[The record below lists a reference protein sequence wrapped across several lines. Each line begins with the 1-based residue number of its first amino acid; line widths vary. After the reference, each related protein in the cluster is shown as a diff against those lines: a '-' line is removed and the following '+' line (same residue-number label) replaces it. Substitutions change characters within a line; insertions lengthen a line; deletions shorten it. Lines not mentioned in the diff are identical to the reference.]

1 MSTAS
6 ETPELLDRTL
16 ILNGMNC
23 AIRARLSTLR
33 IEPSLDS
40 TNSELQRIA
49 PEEQHAT
56 AILAEHQARGRGR
69 RGRNWHSPHGRNLYL
84 SLGWRFEQA
93 LSALGC
99 LPLVVA
105 LSVAKALSRAGLKGH
120 WVKWPN
126 DILINGRK
134 LCGCLVEIQ
143 GDAQGPIH
151 AVLGVG
157 INVHMT
163 ATDETNKIDQPWT
176 DLTSHLPACSRNG
189 LATLVL
195 EELMTQLP
203 LFSSHGFAVFRDAW
217 EQVDGLRGKSV
228 HIESGNHLLHGT
240 VAGIDEHGA
249 LMLDNGR
256 EVLILHSGEVSVK
269 ID

>member
-23 AIRARLSTLR
+23 AIRDRLSTLR

-40 TNSELQRIA
+40 TNSELQRMA

-69 RGRNWHSPHGRNLYL
+69 RGRNWHSPHGKNLYL
-84 SLGWRFEQA
+84 SLGWRFEKA

-105 LSVAKALSRAGLKGH
+105 LSVARALSRAGLKGH
-120 WVKWPN
+120 WIKWPN
-126 DILINGRK
+126 DVLINGRK
-134 LCGCLVEIQ
+134 LCGCLVEVQ

-157 INVHMT
+157 INVHMI
-163 ATDETNKIDQPWT
+163 ATDETSVIDQP
-176 DLTSHLPACSRNG
+176 
-189 LATLVL
+189 
-195 EELMTQLP
+195 
-203 LFSSHGFAVFRDAW
+203 
-217 EQVDGLRGKSV
+217 
-228 HIESGNHLLHGT
+228 
-240 VAGIDEHGA
+240 
-249 LMLDNGR
+249 
-256 EVLILHSGEVSVK
+256 
-269 ID
+269 